1 LAFLAWEFGCKLG
14 VLDKDFSSF
23 GQDAFMF
30 TPYSAPVEQALQLT
44 FSSLNERQRRLFA
57 ATEALKLGHG
67 GIGYIAQLFDCH
79 RKTVQRGLHELRNLT
94 SPMPVGQ
101 ARKKGAVGAPACRSF
116 PA

>member
-1 LAFLAWEFGCKLG
+1 
-14 VLDKDFSSF
+14 
-23 GQDAFMF
+23 MF
-30 TPYSAPVEQALQLT
+30 TPYPVPVQQAMQFT

-79 RKTVQRGLHELRNLT
+79 RKTVQRGLHELRNPTL
-94 SPMPVGQ
+94 PVPVAQ